1 MSPSERNLDKELPQL
16 GTITSK
22 FHSFF
27 EAPPIFE
34 VALIAK
40 PAGVKSSYTSGGHSP
55 VEVAAP
61 FVATAGWLVSLLT
74 STCEVWAV
82 WNGFGHTQPITC
94 SSQQFKDLALCFF
107 FFTLLPCL
115 KMEASVTE
123 IINVFV
129 IAGSAG
135 GKGNISY

>member
-107 FFTLLPCL
+107 FSSAPMSQNGSLCNRDHKCL
-115 KMEASVTE
+115 CNCWFSWW
-123 IINVFV
+123 
-129 IAGSAG
+129 
-135 GKGNISY
+135 